1 MEGEIYLQDHSGT
14 RQNPFHS
21 RGLFPCEP
29 SLVTPGIQ
37 CPYRTEEIWVMAYSL
52 ISLIQ
57 LKGSS
62 QVFDISE
69 VITSRSQTRNYLQ
82 LGYALNA
89 SYGISEEKE
98 QVVTLHPPTASTIAP
113 PPFLYSILLY
123 CSL

>member
-1 MEGEIYLQDHSGT
+1 MGH
-14 RQNPFHS
+14 
-21 RGLFPCEP
+21 GLCIHFSNC
-29 SLVTPGIQ
+29 LLCI
-37 CPYRTEEIWVMAYSL
+37 R
-52 ISLIQ
+52 

-82 LGYALNA
+82 LGYDLNA

-98 QVVTLHPPTASTIAP
+98 QVGTLRPPAASTITP
-113 PPFLYSILLY
+113 PPSPYSILLY